1 MADKIGKAITGYQN
15 LVPAPNDREG
25 TAAVKL
31 MATRYGCKYKYTYM
45 GTRWYRGSTCKRKY
59 FRYVY
64 LYTYTDTCTLMRQ
77 SRNLALHSWLQV

>member
-45 GTRWYRGSTCKRKY
+45 GTRWYRGSTCKREVKAC
-59 FRYVY
+59 
-64 LYTYTDTCTLMRQ
+64 LKEPLLLQSARQ
-77 SRNLALHSWLQV
+77 VHQDGQG